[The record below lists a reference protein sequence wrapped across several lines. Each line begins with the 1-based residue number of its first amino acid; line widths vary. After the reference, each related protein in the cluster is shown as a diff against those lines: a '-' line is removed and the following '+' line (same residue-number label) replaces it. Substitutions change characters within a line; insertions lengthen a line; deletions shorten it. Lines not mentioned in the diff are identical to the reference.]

1 MRDAAN
7 GCTLVDH
14 TGATVTDAN
23 ATPPE
28 AGGPLQFEK
37 VEGAQAP
44 AGMACAYCGNK
55 ITASYYDVNGKH
67 ACLSCKMKA
76 ERASQPAQGWA
87 PFAKA
92 LLFGG
97 AACLLGAAIYY
108 GVAALLNLEIGLV
121 AILIGYMV
129 GAGVRKGTQG
139 VGGRRYQVLALVL
152 TYFSIGLA
160 YAPFAVKGALE
171 AKSKP
176 AAVAADSA
184 KAESDTAADPSAA
197 LTPPGK
203 GGNAKSAGGLA
214 GALAIVF
221 GGGILMV
228 FALPILSI
236 VGDLPGGLIS
246 AAIIGFGM
254 RQAWRMTAARIVTIT
269 GPYRVGG
276 SAPPA
281 ATTPAA

>member
-1 MRDAAN
+1 M
-7 GCTLVDH
+7 
-14 TGATVTDAN
+14 TDAN

-28 AGGPLQFEK
+28 GGRPLQFEK
-37 VEGAQAP
+37 VEGAHTP
-44 AGMACAYCGNK
+44 AGMTCAYCGSA
-55 ITASYYDVNGKH
+55 IAASYYDVNGKH
-67 ACLSCKMKA
+67 ACLSCKMRA
-76 ERASQPAQGWA
+76 ERASQPAEGWV

-92 LLFGG
+92 FLFGG

-121 AILIGYMV
+121 AILIGYLV

-160 YAPFAVKGALE
+160 YAPFALKDALNS
-171 AKSKP
+171 KSTP
-176 AAVAADSA
+176 PAVATDSPKADSA
-184 KAESDTAADPSAA
+184 DVDPSAA
-197 LTPPGK
+197 ITPPPK
-203 GGNAKSAGGLA
+203 SPKSAGALA
-214 GALAIVF
+214 GALALVF

-276 SAPPA
+276 SAPPP